1 MTDILL
7 TELRS
12 WTLSLNLIVFEP
24 TGSYVLASGLN
35 WTGYILF
42 FHNKS
47 MDNMFYE
54 PIIYLYVYVTFLTFS
69 HLILAF
75 NH

>member
-1 MTDILL
+1 
-7 TELRS
+7 
-12 WTLSLNLIVFEP
+12 
-24 TGSYVLASGLN
+24 
-35 WTGYILF
+35 
-42 FHNKS
+42 